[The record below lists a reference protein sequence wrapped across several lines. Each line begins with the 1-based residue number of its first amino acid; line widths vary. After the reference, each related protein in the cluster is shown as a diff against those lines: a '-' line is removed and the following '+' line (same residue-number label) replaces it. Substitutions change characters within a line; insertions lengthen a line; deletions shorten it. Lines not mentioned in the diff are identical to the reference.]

1 MDRNNAESTVTT
13 SALIVGVVYAYRYFT
28 EGPSSAAPSLAHPTA
43 AKQLAGAGG
52 LPPLSHFIIGYGF
65 AFMII
70 SVIAQAEPDVGGP
83 LAALVALGTVLAQ
96 GQALFGDVGKA
107 LGAPTTSLPQGTASL
122 TTAGTNAQRTAS
134 NLATPPV
141 QRGASNVAS
150 GVDLGIAGIGSN
162 LPFG

>member
-1 MDRNNAESTVTT
+1 MQRSSAESTVTT

-28 EGPSSAAPSLAHPTA
+28 EGPSSDAPSLAHPTA

-70 SVIAQAEPDVGGP
+70 SVIAQAEPDIGGP

-96 GQALFGDVGKA
+96 GQALFGDVGNA
-107 LGAPTTSLPQGTASL
+107 LTAPATHGPTAATTTLAA
-122 TTAGTNAQRTAS
+122 AGRNAQRTAR
-134 NLATPPV
+134 NPATTPV
-141 QRGASNVAS
+141 QSGASSVAG
-150 GVDLGIAGIGSN
+150 GVDTGIAGIGGN
-162 LPFG
+162 LF